1 MSSLENWGKMGLRF
15 GTVVGLLWAVGCGG
29 KTDLG
34 MGPGAAGHAGVGG
47 VGGSGGSTGG
57 TGGTGVGG
65 TSGTG
70 GTGGSAG
77 NAGTG
82 GTGPVIRTVIQRD
95 PYEQI
100 DVPHN
105 LMLDGGF
112 EFSGSMSAAWSLGDM
127 GSMKYGNG
135 FVCRTGIRCGILRP
149 GDSIFGVF
157 VSPEAG
163 GMDVS
168 LYAKTS
174 SGNCTGLSLTVLD
187 AYSVTGAA
195 VTIES
200 AALGSDGWCELKGW
214 APAVPQAYPM
224 LHIEG
229 AGEEVVVD
237 DVVLAES
244 EASPTSYPMAYQ
256 PISPALA
263 KRLKVAAAVARADIE
278 RSRKRP
284 ITPRSVLPREVRIA
298 PWLR

>member
-1 MSSLENWGKMGLRF
+1 MESRLG
-15 GTVVGLLWAVGCGG
+15 VVLGLLWAVGCGG

-34 MGPGAAGHAGVGG
+34 AGPSAAGYAGIGG
-47 VGGSGGSTGG
+47 TGGDAGSGGSTGG
-57 TGGTGVGG
+57 TGGTAGVGG
-65 TSGTG
+65 TSGTSG
-70 GTGGSAG
+70 SSGAAGT
-77 NAGTG
+77 AGTG

-100 DVPHN
+100 DVAHN

-112 EFSGSMSAAWSLGDM
+112 EFSGSMSAVWSPGYV

-157 VSPEAG
+157 VSPEDG

-174 SGNCTGLSLTVLD
+174 SGNCAGLSLTVMD
-187 AYSVTGAA
+187 VYAVTGNTVA
-195 VTIES
+195 IES
-200 AALGSDGWCELKGW
+200 AVIGTDGWCEIKGW
-214 APAVPQAYPM
+214 APAVPQGYPV
-224 LHIEG
+224 LYIEG
-229 AGEEVVVD
+229 AGEEVLVD
-237 DVVLAES
+237 DVVIRES
-244 EASPTSYPMAYQ
+244 EASPMSYPMAYQ